1 MEKPTIALSSLK
13 KRWQKRFAAAAATQF
28 FKARLSFIVITMEH
42 RLFHCFAN
50 LGDFW
55 MFF

>member
-13 KRWQKRFAAAAATQF
+13 KSGKRASIAAYYRF
-28 FKARLSFIVITMEH
+28 VKARLSFIVITMEH